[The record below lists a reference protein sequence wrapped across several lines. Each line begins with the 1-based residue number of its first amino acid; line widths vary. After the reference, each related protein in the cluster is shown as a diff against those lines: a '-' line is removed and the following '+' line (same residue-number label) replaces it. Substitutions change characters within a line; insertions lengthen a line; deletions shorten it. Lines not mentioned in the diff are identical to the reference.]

1 MKITVVGAGNVGA
14 TAANILAEKEV
25 GNTVV
30 LLDVV
35 KGLAEGKSLDIM
47 QMGPL
52 ALFDTKTIGVTDDY
66 EATANSTVVIITSGL
81 ARKPGMSRDDLIT
94 ANANIVKTVTENI
107 IQYSPDAILIVVS
120 NPLDAMAYVAY
131 KVAGIPAERVIGM
144 AGLLDTARY
153 KAFLAEALECS
164 VKDIQAVTL
173 GGHGDDMV
181 PLPRYTTL
189 TGVPV
194 NQILSSEKINEIVL
208 RTRKGGGELV
218 NLMGKSAWYAPGYAT
233 ARMVEAIMRN
243 QKRYFSCSAYVEGE
257 YGLSDMFFGVPVRLG
272 RSGIED
278 ILEIELNEDEKRL
291 VEISANSVRQNIDF
305 LNTLEL
311 W

>member
-30 LLDVV
+30 LLDVI
-35 KGLAEGKSLDIM
+35 KGLAEGKSLDIR

-52 ALFDTKTIGVTDDY
+52 ALFDTQTIGVTDDY
-66 EATANSTVVIITSGL
+66 EATAGSSVVIITSGL
-81 ARKPGMSRDDLIT
+81 SRKPGMSRDDLLN

-107 IQYSPDAILIVVS
+107 IKYSPNAILIVVS
-120 NPLDAMAYVAY
+120 NPLDAMSYVAY
-131 KVAGIPAERVIGM
+131 KVAGIPAERVMGM

-181 PLPRYTTL
+181 PLARYTTL

-194 NQILSSEKINEIVL
+194 DQILTHEKIEEIIL

-243 QKRYFSCSAYVEGE
+243 QQRYFPCSAYLEGE
-257 YGLSDMFFGVPVRLG
+257 YGLNDMFFGVPVRLG
-272 RSGIED
+272 KNGIED
-278 ILEIELNEDEKRL
+278 ILEIELNEEEKRL
-291 VEISANSVRQNIDF
+291 VDISANSVRQNIDF
-305 LNTLEL
+305 LNSLDL